1 MTAAP
6 SIASTAATRPLRP
19 LPEEAARLAWVDVA
33 KGLCIILVVMMHSTL
48 GTGEALGGEGFLHTV
63 VEFAKPFRIPDF
75 FLLSGLFLG
84 RVIDRDWRLFADR
97 RVVHFAYFY
106 GLWVVI
112 QSLFKAGSIVGGVD
126 GSAEKLAAFGLHLA
140 EALVVPYSTLWFV
153 YLLAVFSVVTKLL
166 HRRVPPALLLVAAA
180 VLQILPT
187 SGLPELLDEFC
198 ERYVYFLGGYLFA
211 EWIFRFA
218 DRVRERAGLALAGL
232 ALWAVLEAVF
242 VFTPTGIEALP
253 TLARLPVVSLG
264 LGTVGAL
271 AIVAFAGLMTR
282 AGGPVTAALR
292 ACGERSIV
300 IYLGFFLPM
309 ALTRTL
315 IVRFNDA
322 QPDLALDIGLASL
335 VVTVAAVT
343 VPLAFERLVRGTR
356 LNFLFR
362 RPGAFHIAP
371 APAAPARL
379 RPASAPREA

>member
-1 MTAAP
+1 MDAA
-6 SIASTAATRPLRP
+6 AAATRPLRP
-19 LPEEAARLAWVDVA
+19 LPEDSARLAWVDVA

-48 GTGEALGGEGFLHTV
+48 GTGEVLGGEGALHWV

-106 GLWVVI
+106 ALWVLI
-112 QSLFKAGSIVGGVD
+112 QSVFKAGAIVAGAD
-126 GSAEKLAAFGLHLA
+126 GTAGRLAAFGWHLA

-166 HRRVPPALLLVAAA
+166 HRRVPPAALLLAAA

-187 SGLPELLDEFC
+187 DGLPELLDEFC
-198 ERYVYFLGGYLFA
+198 ERYVYFLGGTLFA

-218 DRVRERAGLALAGL
+218 DRVRGHAALALAGL
-232 ALWAVLEAVF
+232 ALWALFEAVF
-242 VFTPTGIEALP
+242 VFTPTGIESMP

-264 LGTVGAL
+264 LGAVGAL
-271 AIVAFAGLMTR
+271 AVVAFANLMTR
-282 AGGPVTAALR
+282 AGGSVTAALR

-309 ALTRTL
+309 AITRTL
-315 IVRFNDA
+315 IAKFNLA
-322 QPDLALDIGLASL
+322 WPDLALGVGLASL
-335 VVTVAAVT
+335 IVTAAAVAL
-343 VPLAFERLVRGTR
+343 PLAFERLVRGTR
-356 LNFLFR
+356 LEFLFR
-362 RPGAFHIAP
+362 RPAAFHIAP
-371 APAAPARL
+371 APVRT
-379 RPASAPREA
+379 RPRPMPVAPREA